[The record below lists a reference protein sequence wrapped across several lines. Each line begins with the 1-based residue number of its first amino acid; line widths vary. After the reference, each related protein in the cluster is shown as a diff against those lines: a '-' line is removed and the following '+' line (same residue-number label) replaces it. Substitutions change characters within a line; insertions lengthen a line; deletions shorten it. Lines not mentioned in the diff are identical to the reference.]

1 MLNSHIVAY
10 VSRCFE
16 ESRRRHIE
24 PGYLL
29 LSTGRVFEVEREE
42 WFSSY
47 ESYADRLGAV
57 LAHMESGKAA
67 DDFAEAVNAA
77 GGAAIRTYYSAYLGE
92 LSPSPFVGGA
102 AGAPG
107 VIYVSAEKLMAE
119 RLPRLC
125 AFRLLAD
132 ELQAWNTWNTGGY
145 YGGALYSSSEAYL
158 RKEASESFGAFEPYA
173 GDSLADYASEWLDLT
188 AVELEEIRARF
199 DD

>member
-1 MLNSHIVAY
+1 MLNSHTAAY

-29 LSTGRVFEVEREE
+29 LSTGRVFEVGREE

-47 ESYADRLGAV
+47 ESYADRLSTV

-102 AGAPG
+102 AGAPAALSTLPLKCLWRKDCRACAL
-107 VIYVSAEKLMAE
+107 SASSRMSCRRGIPVTQVDITAAPCIP
-119 RLPRLC
+119 PR
-125 AFRLLAD
+125 R
-132 ELQAWNTWNTGGY
+132 
-145 YGGALYSSSEAYL
+145 
-158 RKEASESFGAFEPYA
+158 P
-173 GDSLADYASEWLDLT
+173 
-188 AVELEEIRARF
+188 I
-199 DD
+199 

>member
-1 MLNSHIVAY
+1 MLNSHIAAY

-47 ESYADRLGAV
+47 ESYADRLGTV

-67 DDFAEAVNAA
+67 D
-77 GGAAIRTYYSAYLGE
+77 
-92 LSPSPFVGGA
+92 
-102 AGAPG
+102 
-107 VIYVSAEKLMAE
+107 
-119 RLPRLC
+119 
-125 AFRLLAD
+125 
-132 ELQAWNTWNTGGY
+132 
-145 YGGALYSSSEAYL
+145 
-158 RKEASESFGAFEPYA
+158 
-173 GDSLADYASEWLDLT
+173 YASEWLDLT
-188 AVELEEIRARF
+188 PVELEEIRARF